1 MERKRKIL
9 VVDDDRNICT
19 LLELYLRREGYS
31 LSFAHDGSAALDAFR
46 EAKPDLVIL
55 DLMLPVISGW
65 EVCRLIRRESDVPII
80 MLTARDTSED
90 KIAGLD
96 LGADDYVVK
105 PFDPGEV
112 AARVRA
118 RLRGKGHLDGDTG
131 GAFVTGNLRLDS
143 RSYEVICNGEQVEL
157 SPREFQLLEYM
168 IRNRNIVLAR
178 DRILEEV
185 WGYDYPGTTRTV
197 DMHVKKLREKLNPPA
212 GWRIRTVYGIGY
224 KFEVDAHAASGDT
237 NRE

>member
-1 MERKRKIL
+1 VERKEKIL
-9 VVDDDRNICT
+9 IVDDDHNICA

-31 LSFAHDGSAALDAFR
+31 LSFAHDGSAALEAFR
-46 EAKPDLVIL
+46 KGKPDLVIL

-80 MLTARDTSED
+80 MLTARDASED

-118 RLRGKGHLDGDTG
+118 RLRGKGSRDGSAGSVLT
-131 GAFVTGNLRLDS
+131 AGNLRLDS
-143 RSYEVICNGEQVEL
+143 RSYEVTCGGKQVEL
-157 SPREFQLLEYM
+157 TPKEFQLLEFM
-168 IRNRNIVLAR
+168 IRNKNIVLSR

-197 DMHVKKLREKLNPPA
+197 DMHVKKLREKLKPPA
-212 GWRIRTVYGIGY
+212 GWRIRTIYGIGY
-224 KFEVDAHAASGDT
+224 KFEA
-237 NRE
+237 